1 MFVNQSLLFKI
12 GILFMLTSSLAD
24 ISCNF
29 ESSSCNWLS
38 VGKLD
43 HSDGVLT
50 ANGDWQRPAEATDPN
65 NEEDFRGDKY
75 DTKNAFNF
83 STLINYFP
91 LYLAMLML
99 FIIYLVPDLEFI
111 FFMSLSRPLL
121 LKNVTRMSYRNS
133 KL

>member
-1 MFVNQSLLFKI
+1 MFVNQYLLFKI
-12 GILFMLTSSLAD
+12 GILFTLTSSLAD

-43 HSDGVLT
+43 HSDGVLM
-50 ANGDWQRPAEATDPN
+50 ANGDWQRPVEATDPN
-65 NEEDFRGDKY
+65 NEEDFRGDKC

-111 FFMSLSRPLL
+111 FFMSLSRPSL
-121 LKNVTRMSYRNS
+121 LKNVMPYRNS